1 MKRYATH
8 LYSASLAAALLLIG
22 CKKDS
27 VTAVPAQ
34 CQITPDPGPCN
45 AAFVRYYYDPKEQK
59 CMPFTWGGCGGTVP
73 FNTLQECQAC
83 AGK

>member
-1 MKRYATH
+1 MKRYSTP
-8 LYSASLAAALLLIG
+8 LYAAGLAIMLLLTN
-22 CKKDS
+22 CQKES
-27 VTAVPAQ
+27 EAAVPEQ
-34 CQITPDPGPCN
+34 CQLTPDPGPCN

-73 FNTLQECQAC
+73 FNTLQECKDC